1 VSLPCFS
8 FAPANCLQIRWRAQT
23 VVHCCK
29 SPKIPKM
36 SPLCGAHDL
45 QRHDWLTD
53 PTPTS
58 IQFAIARDRAEP
70 HCHLHAV

>member
-1 VSLPCFS
+1 MSLPCFS

-23 VVHCCK
+23 VVHCCT
-29 SPKIPKM
+29 SSRITNPFCHL

-53 PTPTS
+53 STPTS
-58 IQFAIARDRAEP
+58 NNSP
-70 HCHLHAV
+70 